1 MGSSGLRRL
10 RCRLV
15 PPPDKGKP
23 GDLGLGTATDLE
35 PTLLTVEPDR
45 QFRVAAERTRLR
57 TRWLGRLAYDEAWDL
72 QRAFWEGRQT
82 GRAASD
88 YLLLQEHPHV
98 YTVGRNGDGSH
109 LLIPEEGLAGIGA
122 QRFDIDRGG
131 DITYHGPGQLVG
143 YPIVA
148 LADLRKIVPYVRAVE
163 EVLIRTLSDFGVEAW
178 RDAGYTGVWTDR
190 GKVAAIGVRVA
201 RGVTMHGFAL
211 NVDPDMS
218 YFGHMHPCG
227 ITDRPVTSLVELLG
241 TSLSIEEA
249 VEVLVPRFVE
259 VFGYERNDLQLGPFT
274 RGQGRPRAFEVDRL
288 LAEGTFAPKGRAAVP
303 VTIGKRLEGEPP
315 RAPWMKV
322 TARLGPEYRQLG
334 RLMRELDLHT
344 VCEEAGCPNI
354 YECWSEGA
362 ATIMIL
368 GGVCTRACGFC
379 DVTTGRP
386 QGLDLHEPV
395 RVAEAIAT
403 MGLRHAVITSV
414 NRDDLPDG
422 GSTIFART
430 VQEVRKRVPECDV
443 EVLIPDFKG
452 ARADLERVLEAGP
465 AVLNHN
471 TETVLR
477 LQREVRTAASYG
489 RSLALLARAKWYRP
503 DRVVKSGLIVGMGET
518 REEVLGAIADLRAVG
533 VDVVTVGQYLR
544 PTVRH
549 RPVHRYV
556 PPDEFDE
563 YARFGGRIGLA
574 HIESGPLVRSSY
586 HARDSLDAATTSGL
600 PAAIGGH
607 HS

>member
-1 MGSSGLRRL
+1 M
-10 RCRLV
+10 
-15 PPPDKGKP
+15 
-23 GDLGLGTATDLE
+23 GTATDLDRPRPPE
-35 PTLLTVEPDR
+35 PVRLPVEPDR
-45 QFRVAAERTRLR
+45 QFRVAAEPTRLR

-72 QRAFWEGRQT
+72 QRAFWESRQT
-82 GRAASD
+82 GRAGSD

-109 LLIPEEGLAGIGA
+109 LLLPEDRLAAIGA
-122 QRFDIDRGG
+122 TRFDIDRGG
-131 DITYHGPGQLVG
+131 DVTYHGPGQLVG
-143 YPIVA
+143 YPILA

-163 EVLIRTLSDFGVEAW
+163 EVLIRTMSDFGVEAW

-227 ITDRPVTSLVELLG
+227 ITDRPVTSLAELLG
-241 TSLSIEEA
+241 RRISIEET

-259 VFGYERNDLQLGPFT
+259 VFGYEQNDLQVGAFT
-274 RGQGRPRAFEVDRL
+274 RGQGRLRTFEVDRL

-303 VTIGKRLEGEPP
+303 VTIGKRLAGEPP

-386 QGLDLHEPV
+386 RGLDLQEPV
-395 RVAEAIAT
+395 RVAEAIAA

-452 ARADLERVLEAGP
+452 ARADLERVMEAGP

-503 DRVVKSGLIVGMGET
+503 DGVVKSGLIVGMGET
-518 REEVLGAIADLRAVG
+518 RDEVLGAIADLRAVG

-549 RPVHRYV
+549 RPVDRYV
-556 PPDEFDE
+556 HPDEFAD
-563 YARFGGRIGLA
+563 YAAFGRRIGLA

-586 HARDSLDAATTSGL
+586 HARDSLDAATTSSEV
-600 PAAIGGH
+600 PATVGGH
-607 HS
+607 